1 MAELH
6 DMMVSDED
14 LDLKILNC
22 TEQSRSSKYRG
33 CVVNHDN
40 KIICPSLGYTPE
52 FNMESNKKKCRNTWR
67 I

>member
-40 KIICPSLGYTPE
+40 KIICPSL
-52 FNMESNKKKCRNTWR
+52 
-67 I
+67 